1 MDNNYKDSGFV
12 NAKEEQVYNQ
22 DMGAKKAKYT
32 VVVYAYASF
41 EVEADSPEEANTLA
55 LEDGSYFD
63 LVEAIDQDPRIK
75 EMSWSWSDAM
85 GSEVYNEKGETVLCD
100 W

>member
-1 MDNNYKDSGFV
+1 M
-12 NAKEEQVYNQ
+12 
-22 DMGAKKAKYT
+22 AKYT

-63 LVEAIDQDPRIK
+63 LVDAIDQDPRIK
-75 EMSWSWSDAM
+75 GMSWSWSDAM
-85 GSEVYNEKGETVLCD
+85 GSEVYNEEGDTVLCD